1 MGREFLLGNEAI
13 ALGLVEAGCEVV
25 TAYPGTPSTEV
36 LEGLI
41 RLNRRDGLG
50 LYTEWSVNEKVAFD
64 VAFAAAMVG
73 RRAATVMK
81 QVGLNVASDS
91 LLSAAYTG
99 VVGGLVVVSCDD
111 PGPYSSQTEQDSRLF
126 AIFAKVPVLDPATPR
141 EARTLARQAVELSE
155 RHRLPVLLRPTIR
168 VCHARQAVDAGPVE
182 PGRRPARFV
191 RDPSRWAATPTF
203 RLKLH
208 QELNDKLEAVR
219 REFEAFPG
227 NAVEEGEGD
236 LGIIACGAAW
246 GVVTDA
252 LGEMGAHPPVL
263 KLATAFPAPLG
274 LVGRFLS
281 RCRRV
286 LVLEEPDAA
295 VEIQIPDRRKVLGRF
310 TGDVPG
316 AGELSADLVADLLG
330 RHLGKPVPAPPSAV
344 ASANRPRLCP
354 GCGHRAAFYAIRKA
368 FPSAIYPS
376 DIGCYTLGI
385 NQKAV
390 DTVLDMGA
398 SISLATGFWH
408 ALGRDGSPPPIVA
421 TIGDSTFF
429 HSGQA
434 ALLNAHVTG
443 ARFIL
448 VILDNGVVAMTGFQ
462 PTPASGIRGDG
473 KGAPVADIR
482 RIVEGI
488 GIRFVETID
497 PFDVPGTRALLKRA
511 GEHARAPDG
520 GVAVVIARRACALQ
534 APPLPRIP
542 VEILPDL
549 CNGCDHCLKFCECP
563 GLVKEAGTGKVRIDH
578 AVCNDCG
585 VCIHTCPTEAIV
597 QAGVP
602 AIP

>member
-1 MGREFLLGNEAI
+1 MGQEFLLGNEAI
-13 ALGLVEAGCEVV
+13 ALGLAEAGCEVV

-36 LEGLI
+36 LESLI
-41 RLNRRDGLG
+41 RLDRRDRLG
-50 LYTEWSVNEKVAFD
+50 LYTEWSVNEKIALD

-73 RRAATVMK
+73 KRAASVMK

-91 LLSAAYTG
+91 LLSAVYTG
-99 VVGGLVVVSCDD
+99 VTGGFVVVSCDD

-126 AIFAKVPVLDPATPR
+126 ALFAKIPTLDPATPR
-141 EARTLARQAVELSE
+141 EARTLARLAVELSE
-155 RHRLPVLLRPTIR
+155 RHRIPVLLRPTIR
-168 VCHARQAVDAGPVE
+168 VCHARQTVDVGPVASA
-182 PGRRPARFV
+182 RRPGKFL
-191 RDPSRWAATPTF
+191 RDTSRWAATPPF

-208 QELNDKLEAVR
+208 HELNQKLAAIRE
-219 REFEAFPG
+219 EFETFPG

-252 LGEMGAHPPVL
+252 LSEMGAHPPVL
-263 KLATAFPAPLG
+263 KLATAYPAPLG
-274 LVGRFLS
+274 LVGRFVA

-295 VEIQIPDRRKVLGRF
+295 VESQIPDRRKVLGRL

-316 AGELSADLVADLLG
+316 AGELSADLVTELLG
-330 RHLGKPVPAPPSAV
+330 RYLGKPAPPVSSPIP
-344 ASANRPRLCP
+344 SANRPRLCP

-408 ALGRDGSPPPIVA
+408 ALGRDGAAPPIVA

-429 HSGQA
+429 HSGQT

-443 ARFIL
+443 ARFVL
-448 VILDNGVVAMTGFQ
+448 VILDNGIVAMTGFQ
-462 PTPASGIRGDG
+462 PTPAAGIRGDG
-473 KGAPVADIR
+473 TPAPVADIA
-482 RIVEGI
+482 RIVAGI

-497 PFDVPGTRALLKRA
+497 PYDIPGTMALLKRA
-511 GEHARAPDG
+511 GAHARAPDG
-520 GVAVVIARRACALQ
+520 GVAVVIARRACALHT
-534 APPLPRIP
+534 PPQPRIP

-549 CNGCDHCLKFCECP
+549 CTACDHCLKFCECP
-563 GLVKEAGTGKVRIDH
+563 ALVKDAGTGKVRIEH

-585 VCIHTCPTEAIV
+585 FCVHTCPTDAIV
-597 QAGVP
+597 QTGVP
-602 AIP
+602 VPP